1 MLKANLPYKITNYLK
16 IGLVILTLFTGF
28 TSCKK
33 DHAKPKTTTPPPVLS
48 ADKEITFFTFKVAI
62 NRSSII
68 EDIECEIKNDTIY
81 APVFANIKVNSL
93 IAQFSFEGA
102 KVMIGDKEQESNI
115 TVNDFSKPLTY
126 DVIAQDNTKKSYVV
140 KVTDNG
146 IGTLYLTTDGNAPI
160 DSKDNYV
167 TGNVKL
173 VSNFTNIDYNGK
185 TQVKGHGNSTWFDMP
200 KKPYKLKLDKK
211 ASFMGMPAGK
221 SWILLANYADKSLI
235 RNELA
240 FDISR
245 RFRRAFTPASRFVEL
260 YLNGEY
266 RGNYQITQE
275 VKEGTGL
282 VDIEE
287 QTPSTTTLPDL
298 SGGYLV
304 EQDLFSGGPVN
315 FQTTHQMP
323 FVVEYP
329 DDDDINQQQKDY
341 IANHFQKAEDA
352 LFADNFADPV
362 NGYRKYFDVNTY
374 VDYYIV
380 NEVIGNPDVFRST
393 YLFKKRN
400 DDHIYTGP
408 IWDFDKAANN
418 DNRLGDQTN
427 GLMLNSA
434 FDPKIWINRMMEDR
448 TFRQRI
454 RTRWAEMKNNI
465 NALPNDIDLLAKK
478 LAISQAKNFTK
489 WDILTK
495 QSYLELQV
503 NGSYAGEIAYLK
515 TFMTAHIA
523 WLDQKFN
530 SADYQ

>member
-1 MLKANLPYKITNYLK
+1 MLIANLSGKAASYVKIALML
-16 IGLVILTLFTGF
+16 LVFAGV

-33 DHAKPKTTTPPPVLS
+33 DHSKTTTPPPVLS
-48 ADKEITFFTFKVAI
+48 SDKEITSFTFKATI
-62 NRSSII
+62 NRPFLTDDII
-68 EDIECEIKNDTIY
+68 CEIKNDTIY
-81 APVFANIKVNSL
+81 APVFASTDVRSL
-93 IAQFSFEGA
+93 IPQFSFEGTKIVA
-102 KVMIGDKEQESNI
+102 NGTEQESNI
-115 TVNDFSKPLTY
+115 TSNDFTAPLTY
-126 DVIAQDNTKKSYVV
+126 DVIAQDKSKRSYVV
-140 KVTDNG
+140 KLTDNG
-146 IGTLYLTTDGNAPI
+146 IAVLYLTTDGGAAIN
-160 DSKDNYV
+160 SKENYI
-167 TGNVKL
+167 TGTVKL
-173 VSNFTNIDYNGK
+173 VSNFTKIEYNGK
-185 TQVKGHGNSTWFDMP
+185 TEVKGHGNSTWNDLP

-211 ASFMGMPAGK
+211 AALLGMPAGK

-240 FDISR
+240 FNLSR
-245 RFRRAFTPASRFVEL
+245 SFGRAFTPASRYVEL

-266 RGNYQITQE
+266 RGNYQITQQ
-275 VKEGTGL
+275 VKEGPGL

-287 QTPSTTTLPDL
+287 QTPATTTLPDL

-304 EQDLFSGGPVN
+304 EEDLFANSSPVN
-315 FQTTHQMP
+315 FYTAKQMP
-323 FVVEYP
+323 FTVKYP
-329 DDDDINQQQKDY
+329 DDSDINQEQKDY
-341 IANHFQKAEDA
+341 IKNQFQKLEDA

-380 NEVIGNPDVFRST
+380 NEVIGNPDIFRST
-393 YLFKKRN
+393 YLFKMRN

-434 FDPKIWINRMMEDR
+434 FNPKIWINRLMQDR
-448 TFRQRI
+448 TFRQKI
-454 RTRWAEMKNNI
+454 RSRWNEMRNTI
-465 NALPNDIDLLAKK
+465 LALPNAIDPLAKK
-478 LAISQAKNFTK
+478 LAISEVKNFTK

-503 NGSYAGEIAYLK
+503 SGSYAGEIQYLK
-515 TFMTAHIA
+515 SFLTSHIA
-523 WLDQKFN
+523 WLDKKFN